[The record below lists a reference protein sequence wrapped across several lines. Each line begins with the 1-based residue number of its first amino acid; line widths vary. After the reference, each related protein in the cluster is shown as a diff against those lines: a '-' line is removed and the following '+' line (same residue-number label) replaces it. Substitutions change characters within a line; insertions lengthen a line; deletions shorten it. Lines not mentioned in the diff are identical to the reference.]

1 MTAEVDNKIIE
12 LLNIVTKQKQDVEE
26 LEKETKQSW
35 KTNCSFPPVF
45 GGTQPI
51 NIQVQTEL
59 AIIQLAADLLVQID
73 YLKKAAD
80 LLGANFD
87 GKWGGFSFEDWI
99 TDFKKRIAVINI
111 KVKKKHLDELE
122 ERLNAIVSPEQ
133 RRALEIAEIAKSLG
147 I

>member
-1 MTAEVDNKIIE
+1 MADIDDKIIE
-12 LLNIVTKQKQDVEE
+12 LLNIVTKRKQEVED

-45 GGTQPI
+45 GGTTPI

-59 AIIQLAADLLVQID
+59 AIIQLQADLLVQQE
-73 YLKKAAD
+73 YLKKASGI
-80 LLGANFD
+80 LGATFND
-87 GKWGGFSFEDWI
+87 KWGNFSFEDWT
-99 TDFKKRIAVINI
+99 TDFKKRIAIIN
-111 KVKKKHLDELE
+111 VKEKRKKLDELE

-133 RRALEIAEIAKSLG
+133 RRALELSEITKSLG